1 MIVGPFLTLFPEPN
15 DWILAALLRINTPM
29 VLQFQSFLV
38 PEFVFLYD
46 PELDHLHFIHSFN
59 KILLSTQEFLHIVL
73 GAVDIGIITVLVLL
87 LRIPRLP
94 WSRAFPIQSGKSG
107 LPVSL
112 LTPIISE
119 SQKVFKLLP
128 VLQPHMNLSWL
139 SNFLNLS
146 FFIFIVEIII
156 I

>member
-1 MIVGPFLTLFPEPN
+1 ME
-15 DWILAALLRINTPM
+15 LALKVVYLL
-29 VLQFQSFLV
+29 
-38 PEFVFLYD
+38 
-46 PELDHLHFIHSFN
+46 N

-73 GAVDIGIITVLVLL
+73 GAMDTGIITVLVLL
-87 LRIPRLP
+87 LPIPRLP
-94 WSRAFPIQSGKSG
+94 WSHAFPIQSGKSG

-128 VLQPHMNLSWL
+128 VLQPHINLSWL

-146 FFIFIVEIII
+146 FFIFIVEII
-156 I
+156 